1 MTEPARDPNIH
12 TLSSELKSR
21 MEALRPSEDSFLP
34 AVVVEMQ
41 QTLAQFSANE
51 LMHLIVGGAV
61 QLAARNI
68 AAPGPNLYLESAS
81 ASGEGMSGDAWR
93 ETVGPE
99 VRRLCHETWLELGH
113 APTFEE
119 PAPEPE
125 PEAVIETA
133 TEAATEE
140 SPDVVA
146 APSSPDA

>member
-1 MTEPARDPNIH
+1 MTEPARDPDIH
-12 TLSSELKSR
+12 TLAPELKSR

-34 AVVVEMQ
+34 HVVVEMQ
-41 QTLAQFSANE
+41 KTLAQFTANE

-61 QLAARNI
+61 QLAARNV
-68 AAPGPNLYLESAS
+68 AAPGPNLYLESAA

-99 VRRLCHETWLELGH
+99 VRRLCHETWTEHGH

-119 PAPEPE
+119 PAHEPE
-125 PEAVIETA
+125 PEAAIETA
-133 TEAATEE
+133 SEAASEE

-146 APSSPDA
+146 APSPPDA